1 MPNVNEMSWYAMKGD
16 PHWDADELWSTMGH
30 LYKGGMWFKKKA
42 VLLKENNYSTEISAD
57 RTTDMRTT
65 EKRLEIGGIT
75 IGVPSPADYFY
86 LPALGCY
93 DSSTLGVLGE
103 EGLYWSSS
111 AFIGG
116 NAYYM
121 EFSNGLIDIATDF
134 HMFAMPVGV
143 QIERSFNGHTP

>member
-1 MPNVNEMSWYAMKGD
+1 MINGLTLAPVSVLRAAPNCAPPAPAVTVTALD
-16 PHWDADELWSTMGH
+16 L
-30 LYKGGMWFKKKA
+30 MWFKKKA